1 MQHFHAITPEEWI
14 RNIQD
19 ELENQM
25 VPPDASP
32 AEQFAGLPLSMQEAL
47 IHILTHMD
55 TPDSIIRLRDDT

>member
-32 AEQFAGLPLSMQEAL
+32 AERFARLPLPMQEAL
-47 IHILTHMD
+47 IHVVTHMD
-55 TPDSIIRLRDDT
+55 TPNSILRLQDST